1 MTDSTESRRRQM
13 LEDDVPTVDLFNDD
27 GPTWDTQQLQQDYEV
42 LGFAA
47 PFVVV
52 RRRSDGARGSLEF
65 THSPRIYFGW
75 VPYREDEENMGNC
88 GRIA

>member
-1 MTDSTESRRRQM
+1 M
-13 LEDDVPTVDLFNDD
+13 NDD
-27 GPTWDTQQLQQDYEV
+27 PTGEDIRREMIATGQPRKDEAADPGPRWTTEEMARDFEV

-65 THSPRIYFGW
+65 THLPRVYFNWQEAG
-75 VPYREDEENMGNC
+75 
-88 GRIA
+88 